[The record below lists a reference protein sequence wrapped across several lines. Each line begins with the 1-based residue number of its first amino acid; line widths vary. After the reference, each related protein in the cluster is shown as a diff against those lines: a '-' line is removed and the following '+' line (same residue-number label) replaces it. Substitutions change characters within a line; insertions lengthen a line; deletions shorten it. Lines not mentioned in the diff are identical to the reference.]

1 MCVRRGGDVLAPHPQ
16 PPACHRAPW
25 CDDSLSFRRK
35 GSLCGGRFSLDIPA
49 DWEKGKRPEDGAIL
63 YRDAPDGAGSF
74 SVYQLPV
81 KKNHRANLQGTLEER
96 VTSIRKAGLK
106 VSSEVKAQKQE
117 NFDGKSA
124 LFAVVPVDASYQG
137 QVVKFTYYLVLI
149 DAKDSVVILQAAL
162 PRPLGKKLQQ
172 DALGIIQSFREKD

>member
-1 MCVRRGGDVLAPHPQ
+1 MFLPPIRSLLLATVLLGATTAFL
-16 PPACHRAPW
+16 PAERAP
-25 CDDSLSFRRK
+25 FAE
-35 GSLCGGRFSLDIPA
+35 GRFSLDIPA

-162 PRPLGKKLQQ
+162 HRPLGKKLQQ